1 MSTKPEF
8 YTNEIA
14 IPDGVSINKD
24 QNLITANGSNGKVQK
39 DFTKNPAL
47 IEIDKEKITIR
58 FTEIGKAILHWS
70 TQYIVIL
77 RI

>member
-8 YTNEIA
+8 YTNEIV

-39 DFTKNPAL
+39 DFTKIPAL

-58 FTEIGKAILHWS
+58 SYGNRKSDFALVNTVQSRH
-70 TQYIVIL
+70 
-77 RI
+77 